1 MTTQIRNSF
10 LQLCVVTLAL
20 FDTLL
25 SLNNEDLVVA
35 LVLKYLLPCHHVP
48 LAHKRKINETEPYLQ
63 ASEYFINLSPE
74 IMKLSHAI
82 AAQSDDANTSLVH
95 NSWNNYGLNITD
107 SLYSDYY
114 AYTYEAHHKIA
125 QCRKVVDRWTNKY
138 QKYQKRRDSN
148 EEPNISSCSEAKK
161 GSNSSQRVQMIKQ
174 ILEELDGNGLSTSS
188 LSSPTSAS
196 ENETRN
202 KLHDSLQSIGES
214 SGYESFRYRP
224 DEDEQS
230 EGSETIATSKMED
243 VSVSSGKVVV
253 EPWKISS
260 RKIEDTLVLESAED
274 LFTAGTVNLG
284 EFFEIFDA
292 FTSLLTFPHG

>member
-1 MTTQIRNSF
+1 M
-10 LQLCVVTLAL
+10 VTLAL

-48 LAHKRKINETEPYLQ
+48 LAHKRKINEIEPYLQ

-82 AAQSDDANTSLVH
+82 AAQSDDSNTSLVY

-114 AYTYEAHHKIA
+114 AYTFEAHHKIA
-125 QCRKVVDRWTNKY
+125 QCKKAVDRWTNKY
-138 QKYQKRRDSN
+138 QKYQKRRNYNDTHDHDTDQANNNSDT
-148 EEPNISSCSEAKK
+148 KK
-161 GSNSSQRVQMIKQ
+161 SSNSSQKVQMIKQ
-174 ILEELDGNGLSTSS
+174 ILEEMDSGLSMMSS
-188 LSSPTSAS
+188 DCLSPTSAS
-196 ENETRN
+196 DNGSENRN

-224 DEDEQS
+224 DDDEQS
-230 EGSETIATSKMED
+230 ESSETLATSKIED
-243 VSVSSGKVVV
+243 VSSSSGMGKSSAIVG

-260 RKIEDTLVLESAED
+260 RKVDETLVLESAED

-284 EFFEIFDA
+284 ESE
-292 FTSLLTFPHG
+292 LR